1 MVQSRT
7 SPGGRWWYEALI
19 GKPDSVVFQAN
30 LVPGVP
36 QFETRLAEKF
46 QKT

>member
-1 MVQSRT
+1 MDQSRT
-7 SPGGRWWYEALI
+7 SAGGRRWYEVLI

-36 QFETRLAEKF
+36 RFETRLAEK
-46 QKT
+46 